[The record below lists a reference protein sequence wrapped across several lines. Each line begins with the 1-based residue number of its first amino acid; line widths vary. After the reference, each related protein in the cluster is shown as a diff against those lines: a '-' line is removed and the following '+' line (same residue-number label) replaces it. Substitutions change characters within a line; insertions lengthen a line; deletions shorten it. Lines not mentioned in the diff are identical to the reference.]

1 MTPTA
6 FLGLALAVGA
16 PALKEKD
23 RPAVLAGEWV
33 IAECTVGGKPSP
45 AGSTPNRWVFNAD
58 GSRSIRG
65 ADGKELVG
73 GTYTT
78 DPKAGTL
85 DLMSTG
91 APEAPYLCRYKVDG
105 DTLMLNVGWQK
116 APRPEAFESPANSQC
131 TLYVMR
137 RVRKD

>member
-1 MTPTA
+1 MTATA

-23 RPAVLAGEWV
+23 KPATLAGEWLIV
-33 IAECTVGGKPSP
+33 ESSVGGKPPQP
-45 AGSTPNRWVFNAD
+45 APPGLAANRWVFKAD
-58 GSRSIRG
+58 GTRAILG
-65 ADGKELVG
+65 PDGKEIVG

-91 APEAPYLCRYKVDG
+91 APEAP
-105 DTLMLNVGWQK
+105 
-116 APRPEAFESPANSQC
+116 
-131 TLYVMR
+131 
-137 RVRKD
+137 

>member
-1 MTPTA
+1 MSTLVL
-6 FLGLALAVGA
+6 LGLALGVGA
-16 PALKEKD
+16 PALKEKAT
-23 RPAVLAGEWV
+23 PATLAGEWV

-45 AGSTPNRWVFNAD
+45 TGPTPNCWIFTGD
-58 GSRSIRG
+58 GSRSIRA
-65 ADGKELVG
+65 ADGKELAG
-73 GTYTT
+73 GSYTT

-85 DLMSTG
+85 DLMSTR

-116 APRPEAFESPANSQC
+116 APRPEALESPANSQC

-137 RVRKD
+137 RVKKD